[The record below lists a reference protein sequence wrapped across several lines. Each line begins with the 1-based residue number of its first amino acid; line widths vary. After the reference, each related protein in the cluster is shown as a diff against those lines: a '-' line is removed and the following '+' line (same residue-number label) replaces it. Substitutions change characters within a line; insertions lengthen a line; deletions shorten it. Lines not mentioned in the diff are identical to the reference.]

1 MRIIWG
7 YFKER
12 AWFALLLVLCVGLFA
27 QVLRLYDLPA
37 EAVGYA
43 SLLCAAAFAVWTAV
57 DLLRCRERV
66 RYLESLRGQAALLLD
81 QLPEARGPREEV
93 YQALLLELGDTLCAV
108 SSASDARRRETL
120 DYYTMWVHQ
129 IKTPIAAMRLLL
141 REDPADHVR
150 DLEAELFRVERYVE
164 LALSYLRLDG

>member
-43 SLLCAAAFAVWTAV
+43 SLL
-57 DLLRCRERV
+57 L
-66 RYLESLRGQAALLLD
+66 SLI
-81 QLPEARGPREEV
+81 
-93 YQALLLELGDTLCAV
+93 
-108 SSASDARRRETL
+108 
-120 DYYTMWVHQ
+120 H
-129 IKTPIAAMRLLL
+129 I
-141 REDPADHVR
+141 
-150 DLEAELFRVERYVE
+150 
-164 LALSYLRLDG
+164 

>member
-43 SLLCAAAFAVWTAV
+43 SLLCAAAFAVWTAGV
-57 DLLRCRERV
+57 PSPLGRSGKTRV
-66 RYLESLRGQAALLLD
+66 RSPPVREGCLASAP
-81 QLPEARGPREEV
+81 LPQEPPGTTAR
-93 YQALLLELGDTLCAV
+93 L
-108 SSASDARRRETL
+108 
-120 DYYTMWVHQ
+120 
-129 IKTPIAAMRLLL
+129 
-141 REDPADHVR
+141 
-150 DLEAELFRVERYVE
+150 
-164 LALSYLRLDG
+164 

>member
-43 SLLCAAAFAVWTAV
+43 SLLCGTLLVLWGAV
-57 DLLRCRERV
+57 DWARWRRRTAL
-66 RYLESLRGQAALLLD
+66 LESLRG
-81 QLPEARGPREEV
+81 EEHI
-93 YQALLLELGDTLCAV
+93 ELAGFV
-108 SSASDARRRETL
+108 
-120 DYYTMWVHQ
+120 
-129 IKTPIAAMRLLL
+129 L
-141 REDPADHVR
+141 RVLKK
-150 DLEAELFRVERYVE
+150 DLEAGSYRIGMLCTNQVTGEK
-164 LALSYLRLDG
+164 ALSWSEKEITV

>member
-93 YQALLLELGDTLCAV
+93 YQALLLELGDTLRAV
-108 SSASDARRRETL
+108 SSASDARRRRGRQWTI
-120 DYYTMWVHQ
+120 TPCGSTRSRPPSPPCACSSGRTRRTTSGTWRRSSSGWSGMWSL
-129 IKTPIAAMRLLL
+129 P
-141 REDPADHVR
+141 
-150 DLEAELFRVERYVE
+150 
-164 LALSYLRLDG
+164 